1 MGSDGS
7 TVGRTGTAVLVHGGW
22 GHPADWNWVKDE
34 LRSAGVHVLTPDLP
48 SHRSGAASFADD
60 VETVRDAIRVSSAPV
75 VLVGW
80 SYGGDVIGVAAAG
93 EDSVVHLVYVAAVP
107 ALAEVEPRDTS
118 WADNDPHILV
128 GEDGSFGLDN
138 AWWLEAEGKRLFAG
152 AVLEHLRR
160 TPRRPVSRAS
170 ASDPRTAA
178 AWLTIPTTVLI
189 GRHDMFISLKDRQWL
204 DAHLDDV
211 RSLDANHFVLFTH
224 PATVARA
231 VLESLTGDQPLPKG

>member
-22 GHPADWNWVKDE
+22 GHPADWTWVKDE

-48 SHRSGAASFADD
+48 SHQSGVASFADD
-60 VETVRDAIRVSSAPV
+60 VETVRDAVRASSAPV

-138 AWWLEAEGKRLFAG
+138 AWWLEAEGERLFAG
-152 AVLEHLRR
+152 AVLEHA
-160 TPRRPVSRAS
+160 TTSSIPR
-170 ASDPRTAA
+170 
-178 AWLTIPTTVLI
+178 L
-189 GRHDMFISLKDRQWL
+189 G
-204 DAHLDDV
+204 V
-211 RSLDANHFVLFTH
+211 RSPHCSSLADH
-224 PATVARA
+224 PDHRVDRA
-231 VLESLTGDQPLPKG
+231 PRHVHLAQGPSMAGCPP